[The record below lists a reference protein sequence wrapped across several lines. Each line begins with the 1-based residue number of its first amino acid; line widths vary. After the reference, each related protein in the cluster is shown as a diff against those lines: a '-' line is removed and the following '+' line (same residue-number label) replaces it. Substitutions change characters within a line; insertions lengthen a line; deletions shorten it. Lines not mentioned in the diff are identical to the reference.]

1 MLNRQIHLT
10 DHQQKPYNYN
20 QYDFYEQI
28 YKLNDSRK
36 FILNHLI
43 FPNFE
48 LLKQDPEYKEI
59 YVNDFRKH
67 YYQNHLIDFKTEYQ
81 AFYPENYYYFWDVLN
96 NFKIITKQSKI
107 FIFHDA
113 DNNKIP
119 WI

>member
-48 LLKQDPEYKEI
+48 LLKQDPEYKDLALFCNYFKVIKNIPKIIIVFRIKCLIFCFEI
-59 YVNDFRKH
+59 Y
-67 YYQNHLIDFKTEYQ
+67 
-81 AFYPENYYYFWDVLN
+81 
-96 NFKIITKQSKI
+96 
-107 FIFHDA
+107 
-113 DNNKIP
+113 
-119 WI
+119 